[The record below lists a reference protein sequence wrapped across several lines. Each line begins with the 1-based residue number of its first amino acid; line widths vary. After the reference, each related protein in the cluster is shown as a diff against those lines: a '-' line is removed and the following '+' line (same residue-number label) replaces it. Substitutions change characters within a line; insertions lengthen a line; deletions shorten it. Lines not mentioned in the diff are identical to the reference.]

1 MGASSSKPTTQS
13 LPCTSL
19 SFSPPVWPPPSLR
32 LFPLRLMLDTA
43 PDTPVPLLVDTLL
56 PQLPMLLAQL
66 PMPLPQLPML
76 PPLLSQ
82 LPMLLPSQLPP
93 RSLSPSLPSLSPETT
108 PLVLPAFTTPSP
120 LLLPLSHLLV
130 LVSPRLPPMAF
141 PQSDRLPRLPSS
153 RTSSS
158 PLSSGDTRLP
168 TKQSNFHNINQSQQV
183 NQNIKHIKI
192 QENDL
197 LLYHN
202 TNNMELTTLEKFGG
216 HCILLV
222 DTTHNHRGLCVTSFT
237 TLGHKGD
244 IFVTICDSFVRF
256 FTLSCIHKKLVPVA
270 TPTPLL

>member
-19 SFSPPVWPPPSLR
+19 SFSLPVWPLPSLR
-32 LFPLRLMLDTA
+32 LFPSRLMLEVFSTA
-43 PDTPVPLLVDTLL
+43 LDTPVPLLLDTLL
-56 PQLPMLLAQL
+56 PQLPM
-66 PMPLPQLPML
+66 PLPQL
-76 PPLLSQ
+76 PLLSQ

-93 RSLSPSLPSLSPETT
+93 RSLSPSLPLLSPETT
-108 PLVLPAFTTPSP
+108 PLDLPMLPTPSP
-120 LLLPLSHLLV
+120 LLLPLSQLLV
-130 LVSPRLPPMAF
+130 LVSPRLPLMAF
-141 PQSDRLPRLPSS
+141 PQSDRLPRLPSL

-168 TKQSNFHNINQSQQV
+168 TKQSNFHTINQSYQV
-183 NQNIKHIKI
+183 NQNIKHIEE

-202 TNNMELTTLEKFGG
+202 TNIMELTTLEKFGG

-222 DTTHNHRGLCVTSFT
+222 DTTHKHQGLCVTSFT

-256 FTLSCIHKKLVPVA
+256 FTLSCIHKKLVSVA
-270 TPTPLL
+270 TSTTLL

>member
-32 LFPLRLMLDTA
+32 LFPLQLMLDTA

-66 PMPLPQLPML
+66 PMPLPPQLL
-76 PPLLSQ
+76 
-82 LPMLLPSQLPP
+82 P
-93 RSLSPSLPSLSPETT
+93 RSLSPSLPLLSQETM
-108 PLVLPAFTTPSP
+108 PLDLPAFTTLSL
-120 LLLPLSHLLV
+120 LLLPLSQLLV

-168 TKQSNFHNINQSQQV
+168 TKQSNFHIINQS
-183 NQNIKHIKI
+183 
-192 QENDL
+192 
-197 LLYHN
+197 
-202 TNNMELTTLEKFGG
+202 
-216 HCILLV
+216 
-222 DTTHNHRGLCVTSFT
+222 
-237 TLGHKGD
+237 
-244 IFVTICDSFVRF
+244 
-256 FTLSCIHKKLVPVA
+256 
-270 TPTPLL
+270 

>member
-1 MGASSSKPTTQS
+1 MGSSSKPTTQS

-32 LFPLRLMLDTA
+32 LFPLQLMLDTA

-93 RSLSPSLPSLSPETT
+93 RSLSPSLPSLSQETM
-108 PLVLPAFTTPSP
+108 PLVLPAFTT
-120 LLLPLSHLLV
+120 LSLLLV
-130 LVSPRLPPMAF
+130 LVSPRLPHMAF

-168 TKQSNFHNINQSQQV
+168 TKQSNLHNINQS
-183 NQNIKHIKI
+183 
-192 QENDL
+192 
-197 LLYHN
+197 
-202 TNNMELTTLEKFGG
+202 
-216 HCILLV
+216 
-222 DTTHNHRGLCVTSFT
+222 
-237 TLGHKGD
+237 
-244 IFVTICDSFVRF
+244 
-256 FTLSCIHKKLVPVA
+256 
-270 TPTPLL
+270 